1 MNRLINIVGLA
12 LCIVLAT
19 LLFGCEKTPE
29 QDRKMDSMK
38 DSMSDSA
45 DQMKE
50 SASEAAD
57 SMKEGAGEMKDSA
70 EQYVDDATITANV
83 KGKLVAEPTTKAYE
97 ISVETLNGT
106 VQLSG
111 FVQSSEEKSKAGEI
125 AKAVP
130 GVKSVKNDLILK
142 SKTQGMD
149 DSRKI
154 RRA

>member
-1 MNRLINIVGLA
+1 
-12 LCIVLAT
+12 
-19 LLFGCEKTPE
+19 
-29 QDRKMDSMK
+29 
-38 DSMSDSA
+38 MSDSA
-45 DQMKE
+45 DQMKA

-83 KGKLVAEPTTKAYE
+83 KGELVAEPTTKAYQ

-111 FVQSSEEKSKAGEI
+111 FVQSAEEKSKAGEI

-142 SKTQGMD
+142 SKTQGLD

-154 RRA
+154 KTA